1 MTEVVYSTVLDIPP
15 DRAWD
20 VIRDFGALPRWFP
33 FVSQSVLRD
42 GARPTEIGAVRDNT
56 VDEGKIISEKLTELS
71 DRQRRMAYAL
81 VGGDVPM
88 TDYSSTLTIHEIT
101 EGGRTFAVW
110 TAHYNPVGDPAPTED
125 WVRNGIFKTCL
136 QELERV
142 LKDERVSVDA

>member
-1 MTEVVYSTVLDIPP
+1 MTKVIYSTVLDIPASK
-15 DRAWD
+15 AWD
-20 VIRDFGALPRWFP
+20 VVRDFGGLPKWFP

-42 GARPTEIGAVRDNT
+42 GARPTEVGAVRDNT
-56 VDEGKIISEKLTELS
+56 VDQGKIISERLVELS
-71 DRQRRMAYAL
+71 DRERRMAYAL

-101 EGGRTFAVW
+101 EDGRTFAVW
-110 TAHYNPVGDPAPTED
+110 TARYEPVGDPTTAED

-142 LKDERVSVDA
+142 IKEERVSVNA